1 MQVPKEYCQMDG
13 LHVKMDG
20 SGFIAEIKILRESDT
35 YEGEVE

>member
-1 MQVPKEYCQMDG
+1 MDG

-20 SGFIAEIKILRESDT
+20 SGFIAEIKILGESDT